1 MLTLQQQAISSD
13 DWVSLRAAVDVVY
26 PQLHIKIDECLPSL
40 KLDYVQLIYFSILSL
55 TGTCNALA
63 ELVNKLTS

>member
-13 DWVSLRAAVDVVY
+13 DWASLRAAVDVVY

-40 KLDYVQLIYFSILSL
+40 KLDYVQLIYFITVPLKWTDRSL
-55 TGTCNALA
+55 N
-63 ELVNKLTS
+63 